1 MEGMDNLFFILI
13 VMVERIFFSVVL
25 LIFVAA
31 VDISL
36 FCRILDFNFFWWIP
50 PLC

>member
-31 VDISL
+31 VDSFL
-36 FCRILDFNFFWWIP
+36 SDS
-50 PLC
+50 